1 MKKKYNYVITVDVG
15 DSIQG
20 GALGAITSGEAI
32 TNIMNKIKFD
42 VNILGNHEFDYGIE
56 KLEELQSQLETK
68 YICANFFE
76 SGQETPVYDPYKII
90 TVGGKKIAFIGIVTP
105 LAFSKTYLSSIKDEQ
120 GNPKYDFLSGNNKLY
135 ETTQKYINEVK
146 DNVDYVILLT
156 HMGMDMEEYKSN
168 GLLSQLTGVT
178 VVLDGHTHKVY
189 NTTTKDKNNNP
200 IPISQTGTK
209 LANVGQ
215 LIIQK
220 DGQIKSL
227 MLDAIPE
234 PSDKSNAMKITRSN
248 KEVWVDTNMNDFLN
262 NLWKEHETEL
272 NEKVADLTY
281 DFIVQPEGLTSS
293 SSNYCRIKECTLG
306 DIIADSY
313 KELLSTNLTLLN
325 GGLIRTNLLK
335 GEVTRK
341 NIIDVLPFFSSIFV
355 IEVTGQTIL
364 DTLEFSAS
372 KLPNSFGVILQISG
386 GTFNIDTSIET
397 PVETDSNG
405 MFKKISGKR
414 RVSNVKINGENIDL
428 NKKYKVSFPEFIQ
441 SGGDGYSMLIDCE
454 VISESLYI
462 ETDAFEEFLKTNLKG
477 EIPMEYQNLQGRINI
492 GDFNTNDDNGSNS
505 GQYYRNF

>member
-1 MKKKYNYVITVDVG
+1 
-15 DSIQG
+15 
-20 GALGAITSGEAI
+20 
-32 TNIMNKIKFD
+32 
-42 VNILGNHEFDYGIE
+42 
-56 KLEELQSQLETK
+56 
-68 YICANFFE
+68 
-76 SGQETPVYDPYKII
+76 
-90 TVGGKKIAFIGIVTP
+90 
-105 LAFSKTYLSSIKDEQ
+105 
-120 GNPKYDFLSGNNKLY
+120 
-135 ETTQKYINEVK
+135 
-146 DNVDYVILLT
+146 
-156 HMGMDMEEYKSN
+156 
-168 GLLSQLTGVT
+168 
-178 VVLDGHTHKVY
+178 
-189 NTTTKDKNNNP
+189 
-200 IPISQTGTK
+200 
-209 LANVGQ
+209 
-215 LIIQK
+215 
-220 DGQIKSL
+220 

-281 DFIVQPEGLTSS
+281 DFIVLPEGSTSS

-397 PVETDSNG
+397 PVETESNG
-405 MFKKISGKR
+405 MFVKISGKR

-428 NKKYKVSFPEFIQ
+428 NKKYKVIVPEFIH
-441 SGGDGYSMLIDCE
+441 SGGDGYSMLINCE
-454 VISESLYI
+454 VIDESIYT
-462 ETDAFEEFLKTNLKG
+462 ETDAFQEYLKTNLKG
-477 EIPMEYQNLQGRINI
+477 EIPTKYQNLQGRINI
-492 GDFNTNDDNGSNS
+492 GDFNTNDDNQNNS
-505 GQYYRNF
+505 GQYYKKFLKFLLFTFIILF